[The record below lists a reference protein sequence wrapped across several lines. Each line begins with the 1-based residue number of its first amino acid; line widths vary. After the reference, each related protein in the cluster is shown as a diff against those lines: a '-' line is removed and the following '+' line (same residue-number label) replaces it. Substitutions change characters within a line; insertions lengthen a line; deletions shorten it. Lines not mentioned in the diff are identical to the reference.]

1 MISSTCASKSGI
13 TKMRDEEEDGAP
25 EEGLGRDRG
34 VGVDH
39 VAPRRTAGV
48 PLVEKRAAC
57 STGLPF

>member
-13 TKMRDEEEDGAP
+13 TEMRDEEEDGAP
-25 EEGLGRDRG
+25 EEELGRDRG

-48 PLVEKRAAC
+48 PLVEKRAA
-57 STGLPF
+57 